1 VRGGENM
8 IKVGKPPVIKE
19 IPVPK
24 SPKNVEYVEVFYQMI
39 IEYHELE
46 KIKEAEETKR
56 LKIKEETELKL
67 KALDTFEKLA
77 SDIIEKEFNEREV
90 VLKTIIEKLEN
101 TENIEEINLYLR
113 VIVEILNLD
122 FLKKNLEG
130 INLDF
135 LNSNKSEKEGE
146 NEKTG

>member
-1 VRGGENM
+1 M

-24 SPKNVEYVEVFYQMI
+24 SPKNGILPEYLEVFSRMI
-39 IEYHELE
+39 TEYHELE